1 MMPWSTMASFDR
13 AGSVIATFAA
23 SFCLLMSPSFVHA
36 QSDETFALPSPHWR
50 DLQSMRAELLSDQA
64 RAYRLIWH
72 AWHKKPGIL
81 TLQCDPKEC
90 SAELR
95 HTDGYGTYR
104 QGTLEDIFI
113 KRVERTKAMAVMDA
127 ISAGGVWSLPPQVR
141 VEKGERVGLPEDSKT
156 QLCLHAPYY
165 YIEAKDSG
173 RSLMAYRY
181 CQSNYMDGLKA
192 MAPLIVFFDEL
203 FPEQLAKVKPTPATA
218 STKIGESN

>member
-1 MMPWSTMASFDR
+1 
-13 AGSVIATFAA
+13 
-23 SFCLLMSPSFVHA
+23 
-36 QSDETFALPSPHWR
+36 
-50 DLQSMRAELLSDQA
+50 MRAEALSDQA
-64 RAYRLIWH
+64 HAYRLIWH

-81 TLQCDPKEC
+81 TLQCDTKEC

-113 KRVERTKAMAVMDA
+113 KRVERTKALAVMKA
-127 ISAGGVWSLPPQVR
+127 IDDGGLWSLPPQVR
-141 VEKGERVGLPEDSKT
+141 NEKGERAGLPEDSKT

-173 RSLMAYRY
+173 RSLLAYRY
-181 CQSNYMDGLKA
+181 CQSNYLDGLNI
-192 MAPLIVFFDEL
+192 MAPLIALFDEF

-218 STKIGESN
+218 NAKIGESN

>member
-1 MMPWSTMASFDR
+1 MPR
-13 AGSVIATFAA
+13 ATVAPFYEVRSVLTTLAA
-23 SFCLLMSPSFVHA
+23 SLCFLLSPSFIRA
-36 QSDETFALPSPHWR
+36 QTVEAIASPPPHWR
-50 DLQSMRAELLSDQA
+50 DLQSMRAETLSDDA

-81 TLQCDPKEC
+81 TLQCGPKEC

-113 KRVERTKAMAVMDA
+113 KRVERLKAMAVMDA
-127 ISAGGVWSLPPQVR
+127 INAGSVWSLPPQVR
-141 VEKGERVGLPEDSKT
+141 VEKGERVDLPEDSKT
-156 QLCLHAPYY
+156 QICLHAPYY

-173 RSLMAYRY
+173 RSLLAYRY

-192 MAPLIVFFDEL
+192 MAPLIALFDEL

-218 STKIGESN
+218 NTKIGESN